1 MSLPE
6 NGSPWPP
13 AHMATAYRG
22 MREDDAWYSGDRTRL
37 ARIYRNAGH
46 RRDGHRRLW
55 SRHREPAPGHR
66 DRRMHIPL
74 AADIASTSA
83 ALLFSEPPTFTVRDT
98 ATQDRLADLTETGG
112 IANTLLE
119 AAEVCAALGGAY
131 LRVTWDSSI
140 VARPLLTVMH
150 ADRAVPE
157 FVFGILRA
165 VTFWRILPSD
175 GGATVWRHLERHESG
190 LIVHGLYQGSADQ
203 LGRRVPLT
211 EHPGTAPLAA
221 SLGADGDAIETGV
234 PMLTAA
240 YVPNMRPNR
249 LDRESPHGRSDYQ
262 GAHDMFDELDE
273 VWSSWMR
280 DIRLARAR
288 LIVPDGYLRDHGPG
302 RGASFDADRE
312 IWETLNLP
320 PTDSSAGITLAQF
333 AIRVEEHSASAE
345 ALTQQAVRSAGYSL
359 QSFGL
364 GDQVAATTAT
374 EVTARE
380 RRSMITR
387 DTKARYWA
395 PEVADILHVML
406 ALDHLLFTPGIVPE
420 RPKLVFGDSV
430 SEDPQSVAQTLSLL
444 QQAQAVSVDTKVRLL
459 HPEWTEDAVQAEVD
473 RILVETGQAVPDPMQ
488 LGDVA

>member
-1 MSLPE
+1 MT
-6 NGSPWPP
+6 
-13 AHMATAYRG
+13 AAYRE
-22 MREDDAWYSGDRTRL
+22 MRTDDAWYSGDRTRL
-37 ARIYRNAGH
+37 AHVYRDAGH

-55 SRHREPAPGHR
+55 SRHRGPEPGHR

-83 ALLFSEPPTFTVRDT
+83 SLLFSEPPTFTVSDS
-98 ATQDRLADLTETGG
+98 ATQGRLAELAEADGV
-112 IANTLLE
+112 ANTLLE
-119 AAEVCAALGGAY
+119 AAEVCAALGGVY
-131 LRVTWDSSI
+131 LRVTWDASL

-157 FVFGILRA
+157 FVFGILRG
-165 VTFWRILPSD
+165 VTFWRVLSSD
-175 GGATVWRHLERHESG
+175 GGATVWRHLERHEPG
-190 LIVHGLYQGSADQ
+190 LITHGLYQGTADQ

-211 EHPGTAPLAA
+211 EHPSTAPLAA
-221 SLGADGDAIETGV
+221 SLGPAGDAIETGV
-234 PMLTAA
+234 PMLTAV
-240 YVPNMRPNR
+240 YVPNMRPHR
-249 LDRESPHGRSDYQ
+249 LDRESPHGRSDFQ

-288 LIVPDGYLRDHGPG
+288 LIVPDAYLRDHGPG

-312 IWETLNLP
+312 IWQTVSVP
-320 PTDSSAGITLAQF
+320 PTENAGITLAQF
-333 AIRVEEHSASAE
+333 AIRVEEHQASAD

-364 GDQVAATTAT
+364 GDQVAAATAT

-380 RRSMITR
+380 RKSMITR

-395 PEVADILHVML
+395 PAVADALHTML
-406 ALDHLLFTPGIVPE
+406 ALDQQLFTPGIVPE
-420 RPKLVFGDSV
+420 RPKIAFGDAV

-444 QQAQAVSVDTKVRLL
+444 TQAQAVSVDTRVRLL
-459 HPEWTEDAVQAEVD
+459 HPEWDDDAVQIEVE
-473 RILVETGQAVPDPMQ
+473 RILVETGAAVPDPMQ
-488 LGDVA
+488 LGALA